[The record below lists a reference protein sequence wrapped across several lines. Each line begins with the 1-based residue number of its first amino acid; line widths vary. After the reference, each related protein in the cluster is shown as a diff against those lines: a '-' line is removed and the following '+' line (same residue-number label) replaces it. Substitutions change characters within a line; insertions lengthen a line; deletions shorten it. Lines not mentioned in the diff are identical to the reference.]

1 MYLPTVMTWGLAG
14 KAVRMVTTRI
24 HNYCFDLDKNLAKNN
39 LHLSTSAMKSAQVVA
54 APLDDDDPVAF
65 ATLALALVVTS
76 TFAESADLASL
87 EEATS
92 SERQFSSLF
101 SVAASTARVTRR
113 PKRMRLILLFIFRL
127 GDLKLICHIRIIAGH
142 LYTYSCLSSVPS
154 PLYVSSLLLLYRC
167 ICPRKIRRLSM

>member
-1 MYLPTVMTWGLAG
+1 MQVGSVEAVMYLPTVMTWGLAG

-65 ATLALALVVTS
+65 ATLALSLVVTS
-76 TFAESADLASL
+76 TFAESADLATL

-92 SERQFSSLF
+92 SERLLSSLF
-101 SVAASTARVTRR
+101 SAAERTASARVIRR
-113 PKRMRLILLFIFRL
+113 PNRKRLIFMFILRL
-127 GDLKLICHIRIIAGH
+127 GDLKDDL
-142 LYTYSCLSSVPS
+142 P
-154 PLYVSSLLLLYRC
+154 
-167 ICPRKIRRLSM
+167 